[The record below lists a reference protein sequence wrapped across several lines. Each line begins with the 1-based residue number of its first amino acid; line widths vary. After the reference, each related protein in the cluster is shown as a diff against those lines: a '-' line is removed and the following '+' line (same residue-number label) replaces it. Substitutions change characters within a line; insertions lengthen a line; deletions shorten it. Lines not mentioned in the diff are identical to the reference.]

1 MTESGWIEESG
12 VPGDVETVLTVGTF
26 DGVHLGHWT
35 ILQEISERAR
45 VTNRRSVLVTFEPHP
60 LKVVSPESAPQ
71 LLTTPLEK
79 RVILAESGLDYAVF
93 IAFNKTL
100 SKYDPIR
107 FVQEVLVERF
117 QVKQLVIGHDH
128 GFGRDRSGNVD
139 TLRNIGAELGFQVHV
154 VQPVEVGG
162 AKVSSTRVRNALGLG
177 HIGEVELCLGRPY
190 SIHGTVVV
198 GDERGQELGFPTA
211 NLSLPDQDKLLPCPG
226 IYAVQCEIGGKG
238 YTGALHLGPRPT
250 FEELS
255 STIEVHLLD
264 FDQDIYGCEVTLHFI
279 KFLREIVSFDDPE
292 HLIEQ
297 IRTDTEEARV
307 AVDERERS
315 I

>member
-1 MTESGWIEESG
+1 VTGSGWLEESG
-12 VPGDVETVLTVGTF
+12 VPGDLGTVLTVGTF

-35 ILQEISERAR
+35 ILQEIGDRAR
-45 VTNRRSVLVTFEPHP
+45 VTNSRGVLVTFEPHP
-60 LKVVSPESAPQ
+60 LKVVSPGSAPQ

-79 RVILAESGLDYAVF
+79 RVLLAESGLDYAVF
-93 IAFNKTL
+93 IAFNEEL
-100 SKYDPIR
+100 SKYDPLR
-107 FVQEVLVERF
+107 FVKEVLVERF
-117 QVKQLVIGHDH
+117 QVRQLVIGYDH

-139 TLRNIGAELGFQVHV
+139 TLRKIGAELGFHVHV

-162 AKVSSTRVRNALGLG
+162 AIVSSTRIRNALGAG
-177 HIGEVELCLGRPY
+177 HIDEVELCLGRPY
-190 SIHGTVVV
+190 SIRGTVVG
-198 GDERGQELGFPTA
+198 GDQRGRELGFPTA

-226 IYAVQCEIGGKG
+226 IYAVQCEIRGKG

-264 FDQDIYGCEVTLHFI
+264 FDQDIYGCEITLHFM

-292 HLIEQ
+292 HLSEQ
-297 IRTDTEEARV
+297 MRIDTEEARV